1 MTRRI
6 LITGAT
12 GGIGLVLS
20 DRLRDDYDVVMHG
33 RTPRTPEQE
42 RELREAD
49 LTDYDEVRALMDGVD
64 TVVHLAGAAS
74 PESTWDDVLGANV
87 VGTRNVLEAARDAGV
102 RRVVYA
108 SSNHVLGMYDRDE
121 QWPVGPTDLPRPD
134 SLYGV
139 TKVFGE
145 TLGRYYHDAHGLSV
159 LCLRIGWVSPDPT
172 ETDVELLRAMWLS
185 EDDAERVF
193 RCAIEVE
200 DVGYGLY
207 YAISDNPD
215 RRWDV
220 TSTMLEL
227 GYRPQDRWTDHVPE
241 GEQVVAG
248 GASTPDDWPKGS

>member
-1 MTRRI
+1 
-6 LITGAT
+6 
-12 GGIGLVLS
+12 
-20 DRLRDDYDVVMHG
+20 
-33 RTPRTPEQE
+33 
-42 RELREAD
+42 
-49 LTDYDEVRALMDGVD
+49 MDGVD

-193 RCAIEVE
+193 AAR
-200 DVGYGLY
+200 
-207 YAISDNPD
+207 S
-215 RRWDV
+215 RSR
-220 TSTMLEL
+220 TSATASTT
-227 GYRPQDRWTDHVPE
+227 RSRTTQT
-241 GEQVVAG
+241 VAG
-248 GASTPDDWPKGS
+248 TSRARCSSWATAPRTAGPTTCPRASRSSPAAPAPRRLAEGS